1 MAAAGGQEQEQQDD
15 GGDRGLVQAGAG
27 VGVDSSSLL
36 AWCQHTLLVF
46 CIFRYLDS
54 HIKSRY
60 TFSPELD
67 WMSSILHVKATGLN
81 ITADTS
87 AFY

>member
-1 MAAAGGQEQEQQDD
+1 MAAAGGQEQQQQEG

-27 VGVDSSSLL
+27 VRVDSSSLL

-81 ITADTS
+81 ITVDTS

>member
-1 MAAAGGQEQEQQDD
+1 MAAAGGQEQEQEED
-15 GGDRGLVQAGAG
+15 GGDRVLVQAGAG
-27 VGVDSSSLL
+27 VRVDSGSLL